1 MAGMLEGVAVLK
13 CSSQTQVKT
22 TQDMQREV
30 WNSSPSSVLKVS
42 VMAGM
47 LEGVAVL
54 KCSSQSQ
61 VQATAGAQSKAINT
75 ITHKLSSSF
84 WPRHEFPFWGLE
96 KPRVTRPHGSSLH
109 VHSWNNSMSAHL
121 PLTGAAV
128 EALGQGTFPT
138 SFSVS
143 HNLLATRKS
152 DLPPI
157 EMRRSTSHPLHGEAM
172 NRHRHMSH
180 YQPVSPARV

>member
-54 KCSSQSQ
+54 KCSSQTQ
-61 VQATAGAQSKAINT
+61 VQTTSGAQSKAINT
-75 ITHKLSSSF
+75 ITYKLSSSF

-109 VHSWNNSMSAHL
+109 VATCL
-121 PLTGAAV
+121 
-128 EALGQGTFPT
+128 
-138 SFSVS
+138 
-143 HNLLATRKS
+143 LLATQHME
-152 DLPPI
+152 DDDF
-157 EMRRSTSHPLHGEAM
+157 EATK
-172 NRHRHMSH
+172 H
-180 YQPVSPARV
+180 Q

>member
-1 MAGMLEGVAVLK
+1 MRKTKLSEPSHLQTFQLSPRLSPLLKHQVTTQDMQREVWNCSPSSVLKVSVMAGMLEGVAVLK

-54 KCSSQSQ
+54 KCSSQIQ
-61 VQATAGAQSKAINT
+61 VQTTSGAQSKAINT
-75 ITHKLSSSF
+75 ITYKLSSSF

-109 VHSWNNSMSAHL
+109 V
-121 PLTGAAV
+121 
-128 EALGQGTFPT
+128 
-138 SFSVS
+138 
-143 HNLLATRKS
+143 R
-152 DLPPI
+152 
-157 EMRRSTSHPLHGEAM
+157 
-172 NRHRHMSH
+172 
-180 YQPVSPARV
+180 